1 MKHTT
6 MFLNNLPT
14 VLILFILF
22 QTSAA
27 NMFGGGGAG
36 GGLALGPLD
45 FSSFKS
51 SCRDGELIALG
62 KICIP
67 ETSKGV
73 IQDPPA
79 LSTGIVG

>member
-1 MKHTT
+1 
-6 MFLNNLPT
+6 MFLNNPPT

-22 QTSAA
+22 QFSAA

-51 SCRDGELIALG
+51 SCKDGELISHG

-67 ETSKGV
+67 AESKGV

-79 LSTGIVG
+79 LSTGTVG

>member
-14 VLILFILF
+14 VLIFIIIF
-22 QTSAA
+22 QSSTAI
-27 NMFGGGGAG
+27 MGGLGGGK
-36 GGLALGPLD
+36 GLLD

-51 SCRDGELIALG
+51 SCKDGDLISHG

-67 ETSKGV
+67 AESKGV
-73 IQDPPA
+73 IQDPPT
-79 LSTGIVG
+79 LSTGAVG